1 MSHTLLLADVFEN
14 FRKICLKI
22 YQLNP
27 AKYLSAPRLAWQ
39 ADFKKT
45 EAKLELP
52 TDVDMLLMIEKQV
65 TGWICYTNNKYA
77 PVNNKYMKDC
87 DKNKESSSL
96 KYWDVN
102 NFIVWAMS
110 QKLPVNGF
118 ERDYKKL

>member
-1 MSHTLLLADVFEN
+1 MFKNLSTKF
-14 FRKICLKI
+14 
-22 YQLNP
+22 
-27 AKYLSAPRLAWQ
+27 LSAPRLAWQ
-39 ADFKKT
+39 TDFKKT
-45 EAKLELP
+45 EAKLELL
-52 TDVDMLLMIEKQV
+52 TDVDMLLMSEKQD
-65 TGWICYTNNKYA
+65 TGWICYTNNKYT

-110 QKLPVNGF
+110 QKLLVNGR